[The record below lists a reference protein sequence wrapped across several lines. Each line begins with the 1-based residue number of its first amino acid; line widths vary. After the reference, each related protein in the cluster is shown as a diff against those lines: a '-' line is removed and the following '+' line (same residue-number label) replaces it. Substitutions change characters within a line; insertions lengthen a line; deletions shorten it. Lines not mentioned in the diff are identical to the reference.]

1 MLGAIARGIGAIAR
15 GIANIARRIGGRTK
29 TRLREQEEKPERRR
43 YEVSAIRDSKTCK
56 LCKRMDGTTI
66 VVNSDD
72 SVADIAKRMKNTPP
86 FHVQC
91 RCTLE
96 KVGIFR
102 GVI

>member
-1 MLGAIARGIGAIAR
+1 MLGAITRGLSAIAKAAKGIGRSVSSA
-15 GIANIARRIGGRTK
+15 TK
-29 TRLREQEEKPERRR
+29 TKLRQNEKPDRRR
-43 YEVSAIRDSKTCK
+43 YKVSAIRDSKTCK
-56 LCKRMDGTTI
+56 VCRYNDGTII

-72 SVADIAKRMKNTPP
+72 SVAAIAKRMKKTPP
-86 FHVQC
+86 FHINC

>member
-1 MLGAIARGIGAIAR
+1 MLGAITRGLSAIAN
-15 GIANIARRIGGRTK
+15 AAKNIGRSISPSTK
-29 TRLREQEEKPERRR
+29 TKLRQKERPERRR
-43 YEVSAIRDSKTCK
+43 YKVSAIRDSKTCK
-56 LCKRMDGTTI
+56 VCKRMDGTLI

-72 SVADIAKRMKNTPP
+72 SVEAIAKRNKKTPP